1 MKNVGTSV
9 KVFMATK
16 MKCAAAS
23 TLISLAFLSQAFA
36 VLRPL
41 FPAKPAPPF
50 AGEVIIIGDD
60 LVRQQQ
66 SNSYQWWRGIRFSKS
81 NRNVFLSASQGMED
95 KHHGIQRY
103 RAELPWVDRGSIRQ
117 AEAARKQPDGRCASP
132 GRLLDSSPQGRGR
145 L

>member
-1 MKNVGTSV
+1 M

-16 MKCAAAS
+16 MKCAAVS
-23 TLISLAFLSQAFA
+23 ILISLAFVSQAFA

-50 AGEVIIIGDD
+50 TGEVIIIGDD

-81 NRNVFLSASQGMED
+81 NRNVFFVGLPR
-95 KHHGIQRY
+95 HG
-103 RAELPWVDRGSIRQ
+103 G
-117 AEAARKQPDGRCASP
+117 
-132 GRLLDSSPQGRGR
+132 
-145 L
+145 